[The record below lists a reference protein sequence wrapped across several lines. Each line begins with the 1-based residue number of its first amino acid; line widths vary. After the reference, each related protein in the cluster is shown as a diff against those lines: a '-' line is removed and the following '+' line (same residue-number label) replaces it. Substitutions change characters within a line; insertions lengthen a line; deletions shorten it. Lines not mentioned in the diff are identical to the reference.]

1 MERLLL
7 VAISVC
13 LAAPLPAQVQQ
24 GSPVTEMM
32 IRGRNALNDLRYGEA
47 DSLARR
53 VLALG
58 DLLSRQQQIDALQV
72 RAAAAYPDEAGAQS
86 TDSAI
91 AIIRQLVALGATE
104 GLPREMAWPGLD
116 SLYSFVARAAQ
127 PAKILLGA
135 RIAGA
140 VLYVDD
146 QPHGV
151 IQGLRVVQVPAGRS
165 IQLSVR
171 AEGCAS
177 WDSTIVTLA
186 ADSIRIGFRN
196 PRCSK

>member
-1 MERLLL
+1 MGRLLL
-7 VAISVC
+7 VAIAVC

-58 DLLSRQQQIDALQV
+58 DLLTRQQRIDALQV
-72 RAAAAYPDEAGAQS
+72 RAASAYPDEAGAQS

-116 SLYSFVARAAQ
+116 SLYSFVSRAAQ